1 MDDDKESKTEA
12 ATPTRLAKALGDHG
26 QGASR
31 EVAALAGLAVA
42 FVYTSSRLPAS
53 ADHLVRVLASLFTR
67 AATIDAG
74 ASLGRATSQV
84 AVAAAG
90 VVLPLAAA
98 MVLAAAIVTLL
109 QTGMKLNMSA
119 VGFNFARLNPLT
131 GLTRMFGAQSLG
143 VSAQTILKLVAI
155 GGALYVVMADR
166 LRGIET
172 LLVGSD
178 IALVRA
184 IFGSIVAMLGGA
196 LAIQAIAGP
205 LDFVMTRRRF
215 SQSTK
220 MSQQEIKDE
229 QKEMEGDPRI
239 KARIKAAQTAL
250 AKRSL
255 QVAMTRAAVVVTN
268 PTHYAV
274 ALEYRPGQAEAPKI
288 VAKGVDEQA
297 ARIRDLA
304 RDARIPIVPNPPLAR
319 ALFQQEL
326 ESEILPEHY
335 RTVAEIIA
343 YIWRLAEKQAQHI

>member
-1 MDDDKESKTEA
+1 MDEDKESKTEA
-12 ATPTRLAKALGDHG
+12 ATPIRLSKALDGHG
-26 QGASR
+26 QGTSR
-31 EVAALAGLAVA
+31 EVASLAGLVVA
-42 FVYTSSRLPAS
+42 FAFTSSRLPDS
-53 ADHLVRVLASLFTR
+53 ADHLVTVLASLFTR
-67 AATIDAG
+67 AATMDAG
-74 ASLGRATSQV
+74 ASLGRATSDV
-84 AVAAAG
+84 AMAAAG
-90 VVLPLAAA
+90 IVLPLAAT
-98 MVLAAAIVTLL
+98 MVLAAAIVTLF
-109 QTGMKLNMSA
+109 QTGLRLNTSA
-119 VGFNFARLNPLT
+119 LGLSFARLNPMT

-143 VSAQTILKLVAI
+143 FSAQTILKLVAI
-155 GGALYVVMADR
+155 GVALYIVMVDR

-178 IALVRA
+178 MTLVRA
-184 IFGSIVAMLGGA
+184 IFGSIVAMLGA
-196 LAIQAIAGP
+196 VVVIQAIAGGI
-205 LDFVMTRRRF
+205 DFVLTRRRF
-215 SQSTK
+215 ADSVK
-220 MSQQEIKDE
+220 MTQQEIKDE

-239 KARIKAAQTAL
+239 KARIKAAQNAL

-255 QVAMTRAAVVVTN
+255 QAAMARAAVVVTN

-274 ALEYRPGQAEAPKI
+274 ALEYQPGQAEAPKI

-343 YIWRLAEKQAQHI
+343 YIWRLAEKQTQRI